1 MSSVYRI
8 TPRKLFLEDIQVT
21 TDHTPT
27 PSTQYVLGAGN
38 VPLTP
43 VALVL
48 YSAFGSYAN
57 DAAAA
62 AGGVAIG
69 SIYYS
74 TTYNSLHTRMS

>member
-8 TPRKLFLEDIQVT
+8 TPRKLFLEDLQVT

-27 PSTQYVLGAGN
+27 TSTQYVLGAGN

-43 VALVL
+43 IAAVL

-57 DAAAA
+57 DSVAA
-62 AGGVAIG
+62 AGGVPIG
-69 SIYYS
+69 GIYFS
-74 TTYNSLHTRMS
+74 TTYNTLHTRMS